1 MVGGKLLYTKE
12 LFLLILIDGKYG
24 FINKD
29 IVINLIYEVASNF
42 IYWLAGIRINKM
54 WGIFKLIL

>member
-12 LFLLILIDGKYG
+12 LFLSILIDGKWG

-29 IVINLIYEVASNF
+29 IVINTIFEVVSNLSD
-42 IYWLAGIRINKM
+42 WL
-54 WGIFKLIL
+54 LELE